1 MKYHTHICIIETP
14 LSSQFHHM
22 LTRSAM
28 TRISQKFKPVPAD
41 EILMYI
47 TNTTTPLYMYG
58 LSLGHFILISQLE
71 TVEPNDPKHYIVAM
85 LGGSDYTSSVL
96 NLYEFKSNASTSGNF
111 TAMDMHDVC
120 SYINGLHV

>member
-1 MKYHTHICIIETP
+1 MHMHNTDINDRTQ
-14 LSSQFHHM
+14 LHHM

-28 TRISQKFKPVPAD
+28 ARISQKFKPVSAD
-41 EILMYI
+41 EILMYT

-71 TVEPNDPKHYIVAM
+71 TVEAADPKHYVVAM
-85 LGGSDYTSSVL
+85 LGGSDYISSVL
-96 NLYEFKSNASTSGNF
+96 NLYEFKSHANTIIGHF

>member
-1 MKYHTHICIIETP
+1 
-14 LSSQFHHM
+14 
-22 LTRSAM
+22 
-28 TRISQKFKPVPAD
+28 
-41 EILMYI
+41 
-47 TNTTTPLYMYG
+47 MYG